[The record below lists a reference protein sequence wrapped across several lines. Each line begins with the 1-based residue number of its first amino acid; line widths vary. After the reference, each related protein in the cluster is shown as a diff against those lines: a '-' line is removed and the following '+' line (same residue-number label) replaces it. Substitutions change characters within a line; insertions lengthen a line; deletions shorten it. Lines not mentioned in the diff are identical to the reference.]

1 MNKLPLNRD
10 FFTKVSYV
18 KNEPKIAIVP
28 VDMPNYEQ
36 AIPIGENP
44 DAGFE
49 GKVTIADNGG
59 EIMDLPIEQFGF
71 ESTIEISTAYDRLQA
86 TYGADFEGFL
96 TTATHAAIEERWS
109 EFPMYYPLLRKQVE

>member
-1 MNKLPLNRD
+1 MNKLPLKSE

-28 VDMPNYEQ
+28 FGMPNYEL

-49 GKVTIADNGG
+49 GKVTIADNSG
-59 EIMDLPIEQFGF
+59 EIMNLQIKQFGY
-71 ESTIEISTAYDRLQA
+71 ESIVAISAAYKLLQA
-86 TYGADFEGFL
+86 TYGEEFEEFL
-96 TTATHAAIEERWS
+96 TAATHAAIEERWS
-109 EFPMYYPLLRKQVE
+109 EFPMYFPTPKKQVD